1 MGPNVLWGER
11 EIYFKKLI
19 LVIFAAI
26 FVEPATQ
33 KCNSGSFLI
42 LISIGGVVHGN

>member
-26 FVEPATQ
+26 FVEPENY
-33 KCNSGSFLI
+33 CNSGSFLI
-42 LISIGGVVHGN
+42 LISIGGVVH